1 MRVRTVTGVLIA
13 AVSLAVS
20 GAAQQAIPGDVQ
32 DVLAHLS
39 KSAFAANMRFLSDDL
54 LEGRGTGT
62 RGQALAAKYVAAQ
75 FESFGLQPAGAHG
88 GFFQDV
94 PLREIT
100 ADPTASEF
108 ALTRDGKATNFK
120 WADDFV
126 TRSSE
131 FETDSSVEAPVAF
144 VGFGVVNPARGYDD
158 YAGTDVK
165 GKIAVMLP
173 GAPSAFPANERA
185 HFASGAEKTRQAAS
199 HGAVGIIRL
208 WTPESDTLLP
218 WTRIRNQAESP
229 GFRWLDSEG
238 KPNDSYKEIRG
249 GALVSIGVAKQLFA
263 GSSESYDDMLKKAS
277 AGGIRSHALQGTVRI
292 HSVSKHREVSSPNV
306 VAVLRGSD
314 PALASEYVVYSAH
327 TDHMGIGRPVNGDR
341 IYNGAVDD
349 ASGTSALIELARA
362 FSRMPKPPARSI
374 LFLATTGEEA
384 GLLGAD
390 YFAHFPTVPKIS
402 IVADLNMDG
411 ASVFYT
417 FNDVVGDEHS
427 TLADTI
433 ARNASSLGLQVSPD
447 PMPEQ
452 VGFVR
457 ADHYP
462 FVRQGIPAVTIAEG
476 LQAKDPKIDGRKFV
490 EDWIATRYHAPSDD
504 MDQPLNFDASIQFMQ
519 LNFLVGYDVAQDHQR
534 PTWKKGDFFG
544 DLFGHL
550 K

>member
-13 AVSLAVS
+13 VLSLAASAVS
-20 GAAQQAIPGDVQ
+20 QQTIPGDVQ

-39 KSAFAANMRFLSDDL
+39 KSAFVANMRFLSDDL

-94 PLREIT
+94 PLRELT

-108 ALTRDGKATNFK
+108 ALTRDGKATNYK
-120 WADDFV
+120 WAEDFV

-131 FETDSSVEAPVAF
+131 FEPDSSVEAPVVF

-158 YAGTDVK
+158 YAGIDVK

-173 GAPSAFPANERA
+173 GAPPAFPANERA

-238 KPNDSYKEIRG
+238 RPNDSYKEIRG
-249 GALVSIGVAKQLFA
+249 GALVSVGLGKQLFA

-277 AGGIRSHALQGTVRI
+277 AGGIRSHVLQGTIRI

-362 FSRMPKPPARSI
+362 FARMAKPPARSI

-390 YFAHFPTVPKIS
+390 YFAHFPTVSKS
-402 IVADLNMDG
+402 SMVADLNMDG

-433 ARNASSLGLQVSPD
+433 ARNASKLGLQVSPD

-462 FVRQGIPAVTIAEG
+462 FVRQGIPAVTIGEG
-476 LQAKDPKIDGRKFV
+476 LQAKDPSVDGRKFV
-490 EDWIATRYHAPSDD
+490 ENWIATRYHAPSDD

-519 LNFLVGYDVAQDHQR
+519 LNFLVGYDVAQEHQR

-544 DLFGHL
+544 DLFGHQ

>member
-1 MRVRTVTGVLIA
+1 MKVRIVTGVLIA

-94 PLREIT
+94 PLRELT

-108 ALTRDGKATNFK
+108 AITRDGKTTNYK

-131 FETDSSVEAPVAF
+131 FETDSSVEAPVVF
-144 VGFGVVNPARGYDD
+144 VGFGVINPARGYDD
-158 YAGTDVK
+158 YAGIDVK

-173 GAPSAFPANERA
+173 GAPPAFPANERA

-238 KPNDSYKEIRG
+238 RPNDSYKEIRG
-249 GALVSIGVAKQLFA
+249 GALVSVGLGKQLFA

-306 VAVLRGSD
+306 VGVLRGSD
-314 PALASEYVVYSAH
+314 PALANEYVVYSAH

-362 FSRMPKPPARSI
+362 FARMPKPPARSI

-390 YFAHFPTVPKIS
+390 YFAHFPTVPKSS

-433 ARNASSLGLQVSPD
+433 ARNASRLGLQVSPD

-462 FVRQGIPAVTIAEG
+462 FVRQGIPAVTIGEG
-476 LQAKDPKIDGRKFV
+476 LQAKDPSVDGRKFV
-490 EDWIATRYHAPSDD
+490 ENWIATRYHAPSDD

-544 DLFGHL
+544 DLFGHQ